1 MLPESSEWLLKL
13 NGVLIVKQEND
24 FNNRSSGYQPMS
36 YEEAVSVR
44 NSRFDREPL
53 RDGTRPY
60 NPFTKLRDRPKLRKV
75 GIILT
80 SIGVFLILLTTILF
94 SSSLDGDYKLLSMVR
109 TEGVVDSFSYVSGG
123 ESKSNYVYLKYIYDG
138 KTYTEKVQL
147 GERAAV
153 GDTVTIYVNKHNPT
167 DITDPAYMPLR
178 LNDAKKNFYFMG
190 VLPFIAGVLCV
201 AYSYQDIRLQLQE
214 SKARANAAKSSF
226 IRHQ

>member
-1 MLPESSEWLLKL
+1 MLPESFEWLLKL

-60 NPFTKLRDRPKLRKV
+60 NPFTKLGDRPKLRKV

-80 SIGVFLILLTTILF
+80 SIGVFLILLTTIIF
-94 SSSLDGDYKLLSMVR
+94 STAKGGDYKILSMMR
-109 TEGVVDSFSYVSGG
+109 IEGVVDSFSYVSDD
-123 ESKSNYVYLKYIYDG
+123 ESKSNYVNLKYTYNGD
-138 KTYTEKVQL
+138 TYTEKVRL
-147 GERAAV
+147 GDSASV
-153 GDTVTIYVNKHNPT
+153 GDTVTVYLNKHDPT

-178 LNDAKKNFYFMG
+178 LNDTKKNYYFFG
-190 VLPFIAGVLCV
+190 VLPFIAGVLSI
-201 AYSYQDIRLQLQE
+201 AYSYEHIRLQSAE
-214 SKARANAAKSSF
+214 TVARSNEAKNRF

>member
-1 MLPESSEWLLKL
+1 M
-13 NGVLIVKQEND
+13 KQENNFD
-24 FNNRSSGYQPMS
+24 NTGYQPMS
-36 YEEAVSVR
+36 YEEAENVRRR
-44 NSRFDREPL
+44 NSFDRDSM
-53 RDGTRPY
+53 RDGSNETRPY
-60 NPFTKLRDRPKLRKV
+60 NPFTRLGDRPKLRKV

-80 SIGVFLILLTTILF
+80 SIGVFLILLTTIIF
-94 SSSLDGDYKLLSMVR
+94 STAKDGDYKLLSMVR
-109 TEGVVDSFSYVSGG
+109 TEGVVDSFSYVSEG

-147 GERAAV
+147 GESAAV

-178 LNDAKKNFYFMG
+178 LNDTKKNFYFMG
-190 VLPFIAGVLCV
+190 VLPFIAGVLCI